1 MLFVFLVIIASAST
15 NILFK
20 IFQRIGVNPIQAILF
35 NYVVATSLSLAIS
48 PITFPFR
55 EIFSHGWF
63 YYGIFLGS
71 AFYVSMFLYSVSTR
85 HLGVGVTTLIAQMS
99 LVLPT
104 IASVLLFG
112 EELTVQSIIAIGLI
126 LVGLYF
132 ILYTK
137 ISKGAERSFSIW
149 LIFVLPSLVFLFSG
163 STDIAL
169 KVAQSNFIHNANDN
183 GCFIATVYVTSL
195 IISISVYLSS
205 NKIKS
210 VKLTP
215 KTVIWGCV
223 MGIFSTLNSMSILK
237 ALAVLPASTIF
248 PIVNT
253 GVVVLSVLVG
263 ILAFKEHYT
272 TRKII
277 GIFIALVAILLL
289 C

>member
-1 MLFVFLVIIASAST
+1 MLFVFFVVLASAST

-35 NYVVATSLSLAIS
+35 NYVVATSLSLMVS
-48 PITFPFR
+48 PIRYPFG

-63 YYGIFLGS
+63 YYGIFLGT
-71 AFYVSMFLYSVSTR
+71 AFYISMYLYSISTR

-99 LVLPT
+99 LILPT
-104 IASVLLFG
+104 IASVIIFG
-112 EELTVQSIIAIGLI
+112 EQLTTQSTVAIGLI
-126 LVGLYF
+126 LIGLYF
-132 ILYTK
+132 ILYNK
-137 ISKGAERSFSIW
+137 IKNGEERNFSIW
-149 LIFVLPSLVFLFSG
+149 LIFVLPLLVFIFSG

-195 IISISVYLSS
+195 TISLIVYLSS

-210 VKLTP
+210 IKLTP

-263 ILAFKEHYT
+263 ILAFREHYT

-277 GIFIALVAILLL
+277 GIVIALVAILLL

>member
-1 MLFVFLVIIASAST
+1 MLFVFFVVLASAST

-35 NYVVATSLSLAIS
+35 NYVVATSLSLMVS
-48 PITFPFR
+48 PIRYHFG

-63 YYGIFLGS
+63 YYGIFLGT
-71 AFYVSMFLYSVSTR
+71 AFYISMYLYSISTR

-99 LVLPT
+99 LILPT
-104 IASVLLFG
+104 IASVIIFG
-112 EELTVQSIIAIGLI
+112 EQLTTQSTVAIGLI
-126 LVGLYF
+126 LIGLYF
-132 ILYTK
+132 ILYNK
-137 ISKGAERSFSIW
+137 IKNGEERNFSIW
-149 LIFVLPSLVFLFSG
+149 LIFVLPLLVFIFSG

-195 IISISVYLSS
+195 TISLIVYLSS

-210 VKLTP
+210 IKLTP

-263 ILAFKEHYT
+263 ILAFREHYT

-277 GIFIALVAILLL
+277 GIVIALVAILLL